1 MTARSLQAHE
11 LATHCDPATLTPD
24 LATAASD
31 IVGQER
37 AGAAVEFGIAMR
49 HAGYHLY
56 VMGPPGSGKR
66 SLVRR
71 AIDARVAR
79 DGMHRSDWVYV
90 NNFEVPHRPIA
101 LQLAAGRGAQLRAD
115 MRALV
120 EDLRST
126 IPAAFGSEEYATE
139 LERLN
144 TGFKERAEQG
154 LLEVSA
160 RARRSMRACSRA
172 CVARCCSWVEP
183 GQRARARSWVQYWA

>member
-11 LATHCDPATLTPD
+11 LAMRCDPAS
-24 LATAASD
+24 LAPPAGAEVVDTTQPRA

-37 AGAAVEFGIAMR
+37 ARAAVEFGLAMR

-71 AIDARVAR
+71 SIAAQLSQHGLRR
-79 DGMHRSDWVYV
+79 CDWVYV
-90 NNFEVPHRPIA
+90 NHFETPHRPIA
-101 LQLAAGRGAQLRAD
+101 LQLAAGQGAQLRAD

-120 EDLRST
+120 DELRST
-126 IPAAFGSEEYATE
+126 IPAAFESEEYAAE

-144 TGFKERAEQG
+144 TDFKERAEHA
-154 LLEVSA
+154 LLEVNA
-160 RARRSMRACSRA
+160 ADTRRVGREDVLPRRDDVGANSI
-172 CVARCCSWVEP
+172 
-183 GQRARARSWVQYWA
+183 